1 MDSDLSSCPIQ
12 YADGVGPQRAKLF
25 ANLGIK
31 TIKDAFY
38 YLPYRYED
46 RSNLNNINN
55 IRIDEV
61 ETVKGCI
68 VSANIVGPRRKKF
81 KIFEL
86 VITDGT
92 GLLKAKWFNQ
102 PFMKKKFRVDH
113 EVVLS
118 GAVKKDAY
126 WRRGLVMD
134 NPEFEIITE
143 DNDSFIHT
151 KRIVPIYRV
160 TEGISNRQFR
170 KIMFGIVNKYTE
182 KIPNPIPSKIIMSNN
197 LPALDHAV
205 KQVHF
210 SDDNVNIDLLNRGV
224 SVYHR
229 RLSFD
234 ELFLFE
240 LGLAELK
247 KNAKDYKGIVFDCAG
262 NMKKSLLK
270 ILPFALTGA
279 QKKAVVD
286 IIRDMRRPYPMNRLI
301 QGDVGCG
308 KTIVALLAMLY
319 AVECGYQ
326 AALMAPTEIL
336 AEQHYSNIYML
347 IEQLGLKTELITSSS
362 KDRHLNSIATGEIN
376 IIIGTHALIQE
387 GIIFKDLGLAV
398 IDEQHKFGVMQRSL
412 LRKKGLNPD
421 VLVMT
426 ATPIPRSLALTLY
439 GDLDCSIIDEL
450 PPSRKPVITRLF
462 NPGQKNEIYKLLD
475 EEIKTGKQAYVVY
488 PAIDESEKV
497 SLKSA
502 LLGKAA
508 FEKIFPEYKIELLH
522 GRMKKDERDNIMT
535 RFKNNEVDILVCT
548 TVIEVGVDVPDA
560 TIMLIIHAERFG
572 LAQLHQMRGRVGRGA
587 DRSYC
592 LLIAYQSES
601 EDAKKRLDI
610 MVKSSDGFKISEE
623 DLKIRG
629 PGEFLGTRQAG
640 MPDLKVA
647 NVVRDIDLL
656 EAAKREAFKLIKISP
671 DLKEFPSLRKSLEVF
686 WKGKVDFYKTG

>member
-102 PFMKKKFRVDH
+102 PFMKNKFRVDH

-247 KNAKDYKGIVFDCAG
+247 KNAKDDKGIVFDCAG

-301 QGDVGCG
+301 QGDVG
-308 KTIVALLAMLY
+308 
-319 AVECGYQ
+319 
-326 AALMAPTEIL
+326 
-336 AEQHYSNIYML
+336 
-347 IEQLGLKTELITSSS
+347 
-362 KDRHLNSIATGEIN
+362 
-376 IIIGTHALIQE
+376 
-387 GIIFKDLGLAV
+387 
-398 IDEQHKFGVMQRSL
+398 
-412 LRKKGLNPD
+412 
-421 VLVMT
+421 
-426 ATPIPRSLALTLY
+426 
-439 GDLDCSIIDEL
+439 
-450 PPSRKPVITRLF
+450 
-462 NPGQKNEIYKLLD
+462 
-475 EEIKTGKQAYVVY
+475 
-488 PAIDESEKV
+488 
-497 SLKSA
+497 
-502 LLGKAA
+502 
-508 FEKIFPEYKIELLH
+508 
-522 GRMKKDERDNIMT
+522 
-535 RFKNNEVDILVCT
+535 
-548 TVIEVGVDVPDA
+548 
-560 TIMLIIHAERFG
+560 
-572 LAQLHQMRGRVGRGA
+572 
-587 DRSYC
+587 
-592 LLIAYQSES
+592 
-601 EDAKKRLDI
+601 
-610 MVKSSDGFKISEE
+610 
-623 DLKIRG
+623 
-629 PGEFLGTRQAG
+629 
-640 MPDLKVA
+640 
-647 NVVRDIDLL
+647 
-656 EAAKREAFKLIKISP
+656 
-671 DLKEFPSLRKSLEVF
+671 
-686 WKGKVDFYKTG
+686 